1 MTETFTTIWK
11 NKENDILLAL
21 ANAFK
26 HHAIDNTGSMTSARQ
41 ATPTAK
47 RLLQLAE
54 KFLLQPVGNSSTP
67 ELEEEMANETLA
79 LVKEGLSYQSAGAMI
94 GAIASQ
100 DWLTT
105 LSAAEQTA
113 VFQKL
118 FTFQAR
124 FLQKMAESRELLVLE
139 NQEQSQEAIRQALHS
154 QLLEQQ
160 KIWHKFERQNQR
172 LNEVLTLNAQ
182 LAKTDNEDDL
192 LETAVGG
199 LCSAFSLANVSL
211 FIWQE
216 DNAAWQLRVTTA
228 DHLEDKQ
235 NPPEE
240 WLDWLNKARQSD
252 DGSFILAGDQ
262 SKNNGQTAVT
272 AVYCLTSGPQLFGG
286 LLVNANMEQGPLID
300 EDLIFVRTF
309 AQGLAGLWGSI
320 RLFQETTRRT
330 RELEILQ
337 GQFVDNLWQDPS
349 AKLVASVENKSIHI
363 ERNPKQPPK
372 PKSGKRQPLTI
383 GPKAFGELV
392 LPKTEHLPP
401 TAEEFI
407 QGLVREMGSALNN
420 AQLLQTTRAIS
431 NQLELAIQV
440 SQAATTILDQELL
453 VKEVTELIRERFN
466 LYYAGLFLVD
476 ETRKMAV
483 LKAGTG
489 EAGAIQLAKKHALP
503 IGGGS
508 MIGTAVASGHPIV
521 EQDVRKAKNFAFNPI
536 LPNTRSELALPLR
549 SRGRVIGAITAQSEQ
564 IGAFNTDT
572 VKVLQSLA
580 DQLAIAIEN
589 ADLFTQTQGTLAV
602 TSNLFQI
609 SRRMSEARSED
620 EIYQALTEFARL
632 HGKVEAAHL
641 LVPNKKDPRLVTCV
655 ASWQAAQQVDIS
667 SLLAQNI
674 PVVMLPF
681 RSKLEANETVSVAA
695 ELEELMDWAFFRQAA
710 VHAKADRL
718 YLIPMINE
726 QEWMGTLLLYA
737 KADKVKGENDLQ
749 AFRTL
754 IGQAAI
760 LLTNQKL
767 SQQTDTLY
775 RIGRLLSEALTRE
788 DALDLAVNEVASY
801 LGVPQ
806 CRMVLYDSTKGY
818 GTVVAEFSSSPH
830 DRDAHIPM
838 EGDFVYDRLLVSR
851 EPFILQV
858 DSPDVPVD
866 VLDTHLFQF
875 DAQASLIVPSAS
887 QQDLL
892 GYLAIDSLTGLR
904 SFTSSNIIFAQTV
917 VDHLTTQI
925 ENIKLL
931 DEALNRAQE
940 LITLNQVQSNIS
952 GLLDIRQLANT
963 IHNQLGRLLDN
974 TSFIM
979 ARFDSETAVYSP
991 VLVVNEG
998 RPFSMDPR
1006 ILSPND
1012 PVYQFLQNRVPLRI
1026 DSHHPLTT
1034 CKELAFKQK
1043 IHLSGLW
1050 VPIMQEETAVGLLGL
1065 LSYEPGAYS
1074 ENDIQLLRS
1083 IANHTGL
1090 ALANIDLF
1098 TKIQD
1103 NMQEIQ
1109 AANEKL
1115 RQLDNLKTQF
1125 LANMSHEL
1133 RTPLNSIIGFS
1144 KVILK
1149 GIDGPTTPEMEE
1161 DLTSIHENGQHL
1173 LRLINSILEMAKIEA
1188 GKMTIT
1194 FDKVNIEKEASIA
1207 VSTTRSLVQ
1216 EKVRL
1221 ITEIAPNL
1229 PIIEADPVRIR
1240 QILMNLISNAAKFT
1254 EAGYILVRIVS
1265 PSPEKIHIMV
1275 EDTGIGIAP
1284 EDYDKLFAPF
1294 EQVDT
1299 SNTRTSSG
1307 TGLGLPIT
1315 QWLVKMH
1322 HGRIWFESK
1331 VGIGTKFHV
1340 ILPVVQPAED
1350 AEGIED
1356 LEPGKTEPTSE
1367 STN

>member
-11 NKENDILLAL
+11 NKENDLVGAL
-21 ANAFK
+21 ADAFK
-26 HHAIDNTGSMTSARQ
+26 HHAIDNTGDMTSARQ
-41 ATPTAK
+41 AVPTAK
-47 RLLQLAE
+47 RLLHLAE
-54 KFLLQPVGNSSTP
+54 KFILQAGNDARAY
-67 ELEEEMANETLA
+67 EFEEELAGEALA

-94 GAIASQ
+94 GALASQ
-100 DWLTT
+100 DWLKD
-105 LSAAEQTA
+105 LPAAEQTD

-118 FTFQAR
+118 FAFQTH
-124 FLQKMAESRELLVLE
+124 FLQKMAESKELLILE
-139 NQEQSQEAIRQALHS
+139 NQEKNQEAIRRALHS

-172 LNEVLTLNAQ
+172 LNEVLALNAQ
-182 LAKTDNEDDL
+182 LAKTDNENEL
-192 LETAVGG
+192 LETAVNG
-199 LCSAFSLANVSL
+199 LCGAFSLANVSL
-211 FIWQE
+211 FTWQE
-216 DNAAWQLRVTTA
+216 DSADWQLRVTTA
-228 DHLEDKQ
+228 DHVKDKQ
-235 NPPEE
+235 NPPAE
-240 WLDWLNKARQSD
+240 WLAWLDKARQSD
-252 DGSFILAGDQ
+252 DGSFILASDQ

-286 LLVNANMEQGPLID
+286 LLINANLEQGPLTG

-320 RLFQETTRRT
+320 RLFQETAQRT

-337 GQFVDNLWQDPS
+337 GQFFDNLWQDPS
-349 AKLVASVENKSIHI
+349 ARLVAAIENKTIQI

-372 PKSGKRQPLTI
+372 SKSGKRQPLTI
-383 GPKAFGELV
+383 GQKPFGELV
-392 LPKTEHLPP
+392 LPKTEKLPP

-420 AQLLQTTRAIS
+420 AQLLQTTRSIS
-431 NQLELAIQV
+431 NQLGLAIQV
-440 SQAATTILDQELL
+440 SQAATTILDQDLL

-476 ETRKMAV
+476 EARKMAV

-489 EAGAIQLAKKHALP
+489 EAGAIQLAKNHALP

-521 EQDVRKAKNFAFNPI
+521 EQDVRKAKNFTFNPI

-564 IGAFNTDT
+564 IGAFNADT

-602 TSNLFQI
+602 TSSLFQI

-641 LVPNKKDPRLVTCV
+641 LVPNKKDPRLVMCV
-655 ASWQAAQQVDIS
+655 SSWQTDQQEDTS
-667 SLLAQNI
+667 SLLGQNV

-681 RSKLEANETVSVAA
+681 RSRLEANETVAVAA
-695 ELEELMDWAFFRQAA
+695 DLEELMDWPFFRQAA
-710 VHAKADRL
+710 EFSQADTL

-760 LLTNQKL
+760 LLTNQQL
-767 SQQTDTLY
+767 SRQTDALY

-806 CRMVLYDSTKGY
+806 CRMVLYDSLKGY

-830 DRDAHIPM
+830 DRDVRIPM

-851 EPFILQV
+851 EPFVLQV
-858 DSPDVPVD
+858 DSPGVSAD
-866 VLDTHLFQF
+866 VLDAHLFQF

-887 QQDLL
+887 QQELL

-904 SFTSSNIIFAQTV
+904 PFTPSNIIFAQTV

-952 GLLDIRQLANT
+952 GLLDIRQLANI

-974 TSFIM
+974 TTFIM
-979 ARFDSETAVYSP
+979 ARFDPETAVYSP

-998 RPFSMDPR
+998 RPFSMEPRVLSSDDP
-1006 ILSPND
+1006 L
-1012 PVYQFLQNRVPLRI
+1012 YHFFQNREPLRT
-1026 DSHHPLTT
+1026 DSNHPLTT
-1034 CKELAFKQK
+1034 CTELSFKQK
-1043 IHLSGLW
+1043 IHPSGLW

-1098 TKIQD
+1098 AKIQA

-1173 LRLINSILEMAKIEA
+1173 LRLINEILEMAKIEA
-1188 GKMTIT
+1188 GKMSLT
-1194 FDKVNIEKEASIA
+1194 FDKVDIEKEASIA

-1221 ITEIAPNL
+1221 ITEIAPDL

-1315 QWLVKMH
+1315 QWLVNMH

-1350 AEGIED
+1350 IED
-1356 LEPGKTEPTSE
+1356 LESGEEEPTSE

>member
-11 NKENDILLAL
+11 NKENDIVTAL

-41 ATPTAK
+41 AVPTAERVL
-47 RLLQLAE
+47 RLVE
-54 KFLLQPVGNSSTP
+54 KFMLHAVDDASSR
-67 ELEEEMANETLA
+67 EFEDDLASEALA
-79 LVKEGLSYQSAGAMI
+79 LVKEGLSYRTAGAMI
-94 GAIASQ
+94 GVLASQ
-100 DWLTT
+100 DWLKD
-105 LSAAEQTA
+105 LPAAEQTA

-139 NQEQSQEAIRQALHS
+139 NQEQNQEAIRRALHS

-172 LNEVLTLNAQ
+172 LNEILALNAQ

-192 LETAVGG
+192 LETAVNG
-199 LCSAFSLANVSL
+199 LCGAFSLANVSL

-235 NPPEE
+235 NPPKE
-240 WLDWLNKARQSD
+240 WLNWLDKARQAE
-252 DGSFILAGDQ
+252 DGAFILADDQ
-262 SKNNGQTAVT
+262 SKNNGQTAVS
-272 AVYCLTSGPQLFGG
+272 AAYCLTSGPQLFGG
-286 LLVNANMEQGPLID
+286 LLVNANLEQGPLTG

-320 RLFQETTRRT
+320 QLFEETARRT

-337 GQFVDNLWQDPS
+337 GQFLDNLWQDPS
-349 AKLVASVENKSIHI
+349 ARLVAAIENKTVQI
-363 ERNPKQPPK
+363 ERNPQQPPK

-383 GPKAFGELV
+383 GQKAFGELV
-392 LPKTEHLPP
+392 LPNTEKLPP

-420 AQLLQTTRAIS
+420 AQLLQTTRSIS
-431 NQLELAIQV
+431 NQLGLAIQV

-476 ETRKMAV
+476 EARKMAV

-564 IGAFNTDT
+564 IGAFNADT

-602 TSNLFQI
+602 TSSLFQI

-641 LVPNKKDPRLVTCV
+641 LVPNKKDPRLVMCV
-655 ASWQAAQQVDIS
+655 ASWQAQQEGNT
-667 SLLAQNI
+667 SLPGQNV

-681 RSKLEANETVSVAA
+681 RSKLEANETVAVAA
-695 ELEELMDWAFFRQAA
+695 NLEELMDWPFFRHAA
-710 VHAKADRL
+710 EQSKADTL
-718 YLIPMINE
+718 YLVPMINE

-754 IGQAAI
+754 VGQAAI
-760 LLTNQKL
+760 LLTNQHL

-775 RIGRLLSEALTRE
+775 RIGRLLSESLTRE

-801 LGVPQ
+801 LGVQQ
-806 CRMVLYDSTKGY
+806 CRMVLYDSLKGY

-830 DRDAHIPM
+830 DRNVRIPM
-838 EGDFVYDRLLVSR
+838 EGDYVYDRLLVSR
-851 EPFILQV
+851 EPFVLQV
-858 DSPDVPVD
+858 ESPGVSA
-866 VLDTHLFQF
+866 DTLEAHLFQF

-887 QQDLL
+887 QQELL

-904 SFTSSNIIFAQTV
+904 PFTPSNILFAQTV

-974 TSFIM
+974 TTFIM
-979 ARFDSETAVYSP
+979 ARFDPETAVYSP

-998 RPFSMDPR
+998 RPFSMEPR
-1006 ILSPND
+1006 VLSPDD
-1012 PVYQFLQNRVPLRI
+1012 PLYQFFQNRVPLRT
-1026 DSHHPLTT
+1026 DSRHPLTT
-1034 CKELAFKQK
+1034 CKELTFKQK
-1043 IHLSGLW
+1043 IHPSGLW
-1050 VPIMQEETAVGLLGL
+1050 VPIMQEETAVGLIGL

-1098 TKIQD
+1098 AKIQA

-1173 LRLINSILEMAKIEA
+1173 LRLINEILEMAKIEA
-1188 GKMTIT
+1188 GKMTLT
-1194 FDKVNIEKEASIA
+1194 FDKVDIEKEATIA

-1221 ITEIAPNL
+1221 ITEIAPDL

-1315 QWLVKMH
+1315 QWLVNMH

-1340 ILPVVQPAED
+1340 ILPVVQPAE
-1350 AEGIED
+1350 ETED
-1356 LEPGKTEPTSE
+1356 LESSEEEPTSA